1 MRYVV
6 DYIIC
11 NLQPCG
17 IDLRDSFLGFH
28 DTLLNKVSLK
38 ALQEPESANEEE
50 EEVKPGPLTKFYN
63 FINAVK
69 ELEERPVEVVE
80 EPEKKTPEEVF
91 RKVLIKTIV
100 GWAGESQIETPKLVR
115 EMFGLLVRQYDT
127 VGELIRA
134 LEKTYVINSKTKG
147 DVAGMWV
154 GLSQIRALLPVQMSQ
169 EEEELMR
176 TRLWRYSSTFATSY
190 DFPVK
195 NVLILSLGLSTIT
208 RSFNIQI

>member
-1 MRYVV
+1 MR
-6 DYIIC
+6 D
-11 NLQPCG
+11 N
-17 IDLRDSFLGFH
+17 FLHFH
-28 DTLLNKVSLK
+28 DNLLSNVSLS
-38 ALQEPESANEEE
+38 ALQDPVVE
-50 EEVKPGPLTKFYN
+50 EEVEEVVQPGPFTKFYN

-69 ELEERPVEVVE
+69 DTEEVPEPV

-91 RKVLIKTIV
+91 RKVLIKTII
-100 GWAGESQIETPKLVR
+100 GWARESQIEMPKLVR

-134 LEKTYVINSKTKG
+134 LERTYIINNKTKE

-176 TRLWRYSSTFATSY
+176 TRLWR
-190 DFPVK
+190 
-195 NVLILSLGLSTIT
+195 
-208 RSFNIQI
+208 

>member
-1 MRYVV
+1 M
-6 DYIIC
+6 
-11 NLQPCG
+11 
-17 IDLRDSFLGFH
+17 SFH
-28 DTLLNKVSLK
+28 EQLLNRVSLT
-38 ALQEPESANEEE
+38 ALQEPELETDGEEV
-50 EEVKPGPLTKFYN
+50 VKPGPLTKFYN

-69 ELEERPVEVVE
+69 ELEETQPVDIV
-80 EPEKKTPEEVF
+80 EPEKKTPEEIF

-100 GWAGESQIETPKLVR
+100 GWAGESQIESPKLVR

-134 LEKTYVINSKTKG
+134 LEKTYVINTKTKE

-176 TRLWRYSSTFATSY
+176 TRLWRYFFSIRQRLLLSY
-190 DFPVK
+190 RYSNK
-195 NVLILSLGLSTIT
+195 NVLIHSLG
-208 RSFNIQI
+208 

>member
-1 MRYVV
+1 ME
-6 DYIIC
+6 
-11 NLQPCG
+11 
-17 IDLRDSFLGFH
+17 FH
-28 DTLLNKVSLK
+28 EQLLFKVSLT
-38 ALQEPESANEEE
+38 ALQEPEVEEGEGE
-50 EEVKPGPLTKFYN
+50 EVVKPGPLTKFYN

-69 ELEERPVEVVE
+69 ELDEEPPEPV

-100 GWAGESQIETPKLVR
+100 GWAEESQIETPKLVR

-134 LEKTYVINSKTKG
+134 LEKTYVINNKTKE
-147 DVAGMWV
+147 DVAGMWI

-176 TRLWRYSSTFATSY
+176 TRLWR
-190 DFPVK
+190 
-195 NVLILSLGLSTIT
+195 
-208 RSFNIQI
+208 

>member
-1 MRYVV
+1 M
-6 DYIIC
+6 
-11 NLQPCG
+11 
-17 IDLRDSFLGFH
+17 RDSFLQFH
-28 DTLLNKVSLK
+28 EQLLSKVSLN
-38 ALQEPESANEEE
+38 ALQEAETGEEE
-50 EEVKPGPLTKFYN
+50 EEEVVKPGPLTKFYN

-69 ELEERPVEVVE
+69 ELDEVPPE
-80 EPEKKTPEEVF
+80 PIEPENKTPEEVF

-134 LEKTYVINSKTKG
+134 LEKTYVINSKTKE
-147 DVAGMWV
+147 DVAGMWI

-176 TRLWRYSSTFATSY
+176 TRLWR
-190 DFPVK
+190 
-195 NVLILSLGLSTIT
+195 
-208 RSFNIQI
+208 

>member
-1 MRYVV
+1 M
-6 DYIIC
+6 D
-11 NLQPCG
+11 
-17 IDLRDSFLGFH
+17 FH
-28 DTLLNKVSLK
+28 EKLLNKVSLS
-38 ALQEPESANEEE
+38 ALQEPQSDEGDGEEV
-50 EEVKPGPLTKFYN
+50 VKPGPFTKFYN

-69 ELEERPVEVVE
+69 ELEEGPTEPI

-100 GWAGESQIETPKLVR
+100 GWAEESQIESPKLVR

-134 LEKTYVINSKTKG
+134 LEKTYVINSKTKV

-176 TRLWRYSSTFATSY
+176 TRLWR
-190 DFPVK
+190 
-195 NVLILSLGLSTIT
+195 
-208 RSFNIQI
+208 